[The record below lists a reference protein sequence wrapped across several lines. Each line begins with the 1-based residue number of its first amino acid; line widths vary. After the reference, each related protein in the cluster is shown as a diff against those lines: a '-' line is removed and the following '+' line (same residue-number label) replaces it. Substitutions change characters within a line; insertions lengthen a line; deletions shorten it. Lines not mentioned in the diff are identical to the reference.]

1 MSLYGTILDLSLALY
16 GLRVWWC
23 PSFTCYPALEAFK
36 NLSERN
42 WQPTGMLT
50 VSQFTLGGCPFIG
63 YREWEV
69 VSHTLCQVSL
79 HDSMVSVF
87 FLNLPKKER
96 DQVLDGALSL
106 FMNRTIERYQKRAK
120 DVGISSRMV
129 KDNMQ
134 PVKEDA
140 FTLAKKIDILE
151 VSKRKLLGDGLE
163 PCSIDELQ
171 QLENQLERS
180 LTRIRARKNQL
191 FREQIEKLKGE
202 CGMQPLD
209 LSATKTPQ
217 VLQDRQIIEVETEL
231 FIGPPDSR
239 DTACPQN
246 HKS

>member
-96 DQVLDGALSL
+96 DQTMVFHVAGFAC
-106 FMNRTIERYQKRAK
+106 AK
-120 DVGISSRMV
+120 
-129 KDNMQ
+129 
-134 PVKEDA
+134 
-140 FTLAKKIDILE
+140 
-151 VSKRKLLGDGLE
+151 
-163 PCSIDELQ
+163 
-171 QLENQLERS
+171 
-180 LTRIRARKNQL
+180 
-191 FREQIEKLKGE
+191 EKLSRNHV
-202 CGMQPLD
+202 D
-209 LSATKTPQ
+209 LPSVHQSCMK
-217 VLQDRQIIEVETEL
+217 
-231 FIGPPDSR
+231 
-239 DTACPQN
+239 
-246 HKS
+246 